1 MLSDEEKILT
11 KKLRYCE
18 QEYEQDGYLSVGKFE
33 AIKEAV
39 NLIEKQSKEIEE
51 LKANHIT
58 TNNKATNTE
67 KAKIFDVIE
76 NSIDTYI
83 EKSKPYWEQ
92 IMTKDEMTID
102 EALTIIDDMYQDR
115 YKIMSQKTEKETIV
129 DLSKMDYIKFTNL
142 EWASVRV
149 LREVQSLRHEMEKQS
164 KEIEQLKKYEK
175 YYEEMEEVN
184 KKFIAVD
191 KIKEILEIEEK
202 IDNEKLL
209 SLLQTIV
216 DENARLEDI
225 EDRKVQIEYNNVFN
239 KGVKSVEDKIK
250 AKIEEVKDGTYDA
263 KIVLESLL
271 EKE

>member
-1 MLSDEEKILT
+1 MTDEEKKAIERLNIYKEKIKDELYPIL
-11 KKLRYCE
+11 
-18 QEYEQDGYLSVGKFE
+18 DFE
-33 AIKEAV
+33 EEKAIGV
-39 NLIEKQSKEIEE
+39 VLNLIEKQSKEIEE
-51 LKANHIT
+51 LKASHIT

-129 DLSKMDYIKFTNL
+129 DLSKMNYIKFTNL

-164 KEIEQLKKYEK
+164 KEIEELKD
-175 YYEEMEEVN
+175 
-184 KKFIAVD
+184 IAETLR
-191 KIKEILEIEEK
+191 KENVSLYIERRQ
-202 IDNEKLL
+202 NE
-209 SLLQTIV
+209 
-216 DENARLEDI
+216 N
-225 EDRKVQIEYNNVFN
+225 
-239 KGVKSVEDKIK
+239 KIK
-250 AKIEEVKDGTYDA
+250 AKIEEVSNGTYDA
-263 KIVLESLL
+263 KIVLQSLL
-271 EKE
+271 KE

>member
-11 KKLRYCE
+11 KKLRYYE

-33 AIKEAV
+33 AIKEAA

-51 LKANHIT
+51 LKASHIT
-58 TNNKATNTE
+58 TKNKATNTE

-83 EKSKPYWEQ
+83 GKSKPYWEQ
-92 IMTKDEMTID
+92 IMTKDEMTIE
-102 EALTIIDDMYQDR
+102 EALTIINDMYQDR

-149 LREVQSLRHEMEKQS
+149 LRELQSLNHKF
-164 KEIEQLKKYEK
+164 KK
-175 YYEEMEEVN
+175 
-184 KKFIAVD
+184 
-191 KIKEILEIEEK
+191 L
-202 IDNEKLL
+202 
-209 SLLQTIV
+209 
-216 DENARLEDI
+216 
-225 EDRKVQIEYNNVFN
+225 
-239 KGVKSVEDKIK
+239 EDKIK
-250 AKIEEVKDGTYDA
+250 AKIEEVSNGTYDA
-263 KIVLESLL
+263 KIVLQSLL

>member
-1 MLSDEEKILT
+1 MLSHEEKAVLKTAKENYGLTSAEQKIL
-11 KKLRYCE
+11 
-18 QEYEQDGYLSVGKFE
+18 
-33 AIKEAV
+33 V

-51 LKANHIT
+51 LKASHIT

-102 EALTIIDDMYQDR
+102 EALTIIDDMYQDK

-142 EWASVRV
+142 EWASVRA
-149 LREVQSLRHEMEKQS
+149 LREVQSLNHK
-164 KEIEQLKKYEK
+164 L
-175 YYEEMEEVN
+175 
-184 KKFIAVD
+184 
-191 KIKEILEIEEK
+191 
-202 IDNEKLL
+202 EKL
-209 SLLQTIV
+209 
-216 DENARLEDI
+216 
-225 EDRKVQIEYNNVFN
+225 
-239 KGVKSVEDKIK
+239 EDKIK
-250 AKIEEVKDGTYDA
+250 AKIEPKLKELDEQINEEWKKYGNSKELQDMEDMYNF
-263 KIVLESLL
+263 LQSLL

>member
-1 MLSDEEKILT
+1 MLSDEEK
-11 KKLRYCE
+11 
-18 QEYEQDGYLSVGKFE
+18 E
-33 AIKEAV
+33 AIKRLNKRYEFFKENPLATNV
-39 NLIEKQSKEIEE
+39 WLTLDIHNLGIALNLIEKQSKEIEE
-51 LKANHIT
+51 LKASHIT

-92 IMTKDEMTID
+92 IMTKDEMTIE

-149 LREVQSLRHEMEKQS
+149 LREVQSLNHKF
-164 KEIEQLKKYEK
+164 KK
-175 YYEEMEEVN
+175 
-184 KKFIAVD
+184 
-191 KIKEILEIEEK
+191 L
-202 IDNEKLL
+202 
-209 SLLQTIV
+209 
-216 DENARLEDI
+216 
-225 EDRKVQIEYNNVFN
+225 
-239 KGVKSVEDKIK
+239 EDKIK

-263 KIVLESLL
+263 KIVLQSLL

>member
-11 KKLRYCE
+11 KKLRYCK

-33 AIKEAV
+33 AIEKAV

-51 LKANHIT
+51 LKASHIT
-58 TNNKATNTE
+58 TKNKATNTE

-92 IMTKDEMTID
+92 IMTKDEMTIE

-149 LREVQSLRHEMEKQS
+149 LREVQNLNYKF
-164 KEIEQLKKYEK
+164 KK
-175 YYEEMEEVN
+175 
-184 KKFIAVD
+184 
-191 KIKEILEIEEK
+191 L
-202 IDNEKLL
+202 
-209 SLLQTIV
+209 
-216 DENARLEDI
+216 
-225 EDRKVQIEYNNVFN
+225 
-239 KGVKSVEDKIK
+239 EDKIK
-250 AKIEEVKDGTYDA
+250 AKIEELENQKRQWIEDRDNKHKDSEIIYA
-263 KIVLESLL
+263 IEVLQSLL
-271 EKE
+271 EN

>member
-1 MLSDEEKILT
+1 MSDEEKKAIDELKEEINKPVEVPEDRFNTFILYNIESA
-11 KKLRYCE
+11 KIVL
-18 QEYEQDGYLSVGKFE
+18 
-33 AIKEAV
+33 

-51 LKANHIT
+51 LKASHIT

-92 IMTKDEMTID
+92 IMTKDEMTIE

-149 LREVQSLRHEMEKQS
+149 LREVQSLNHKF
-164 KEIEQLKKYEK
+164 KK
-175 YYEEMEEVN
+175 
-184 KKFIAVD
+184 
-191 KIKEILEIEEK
+191 L
-202 IDNEKLL
+202 
-209 SLLQTIV
+209 
-216 DENARLEDI
+216 
-225 EDRKVQIEYNNVFN
+225 
-239 KGVKSVEDKIK
+239 EDKIK

-263 KIVLESLL
+263 KIVLQSLL